1 MFAKWV
7 KCLVVLG
14 GFAADLTTSISR
26 EVPQK
31 SVCFVSAYLKIQGY
45 MPDVESEPF
54 LDSLRI
60 TPLQVESTKRTA
72 HTHTQIPIPFP
83 YSGSSLHFSPSTK
96 FEMLSILSPS
106 ICHEE
111 HIRITSL
118 HKQKCNKSSYHHYI
132 IGLQFLQAKN
142 VPLTAAISERTYLFL
157 QSNKDTKKRAI
168 SAKSGDFD
176 SNYIDILSIIFH

>member
-1 MFAKWV
+1 MDK

-14 GFAADLTTSISR
+14 GFAN

-45 MPDVESEPF
+45 MPDIESEPF
-54 LDSLRI
+54 LDSFRI

-72 HTHTQIPIPFP
+72 HTHTQILLIPFP
-83 YSGSSLHFSPSTK
+83 YSGSSLPFSPSTK
-96 FEMLSILSPS
+96 FEMLNILSPS

-118 HKQKCNKSSYHHYI
+118 HK
-132 IGLQFLQAKN
+132 
-142 VPLTAAISERTYLFL
+142 
-157 QSNKDTKKRAI
+157 
-168 SAKSGDFD
+168 
-176 SNYIDILSIIFH
+176 